1 MVGLELVVLLGVA
14 LLACRVA
21 AVRYR
26 VAAPVLQLGAGVL
39 LGFVPALRAVELPP
53 EVVLLLFLPVLLYW
67 EAMTSSLQEIRRNLR
82 GIVLMSTALVVL
94 TAGAVAAA
102 VHAMGVPW
110 GPAWVLGGAVAP
122 TDATAV
128 GVVARLLPR
137 RNLMVLKAESLVN
150 DGTALVV
157 YGLAVGV
164 TVGEDRVGVL
174 HVSWLFALSY
184 AGGVAAG
191 VLTAWL
197 GVVVRRRVSDPLAA
211 NLVFLLIPF
220 SGYLLAE
227 SVGASGVLAVV
238 AAGLI
243 ISQTSPTVGSAE
255 ARRQIVASWSLGTF
269 LLNGALFVLVG
280 IEAQGAVRGL
290 TATSVAR
297 ALAMVV
303 VVAVVLSGT
312 RIAFLFASAYL
323 IRAVD
328 RRPQQRERRVSG
340 RARIVSG
347 LAGFRGAVSLAAAL
361 AVPAT
366 LDSGEPFPDRDL
378 IVFVT
383 FGVIVVTL
391 LHGLV
396 LPGVVRWA
404 RLPDPAADGAEER
417 LAHETLLRTALAA
430 LPEAAAEAGA
440 DGELVDRYRRELEGA
455 LADLAAADGADGAAP
470 GAFERDPRDTA
481 LHLALIA
488 RKRAALVRL
497 RAERRIDDT
506 VLVSLETRLDIEEL
520 RLTHPEAVD

>member
-14 LLACRVA
+14 LLACRA
-21 AVRYR
+21 ASVRLGI
-26 VAAPVLQLGAGVL
+26 AAPVLQLGAGVL
-39 LGFVPALRAVELPP
+39 LGFLPALREVELPP
-53 EVVLLLFLPVLLYW
+53 EAVLLLFLPALLYW

-82 GIVLMSTALVVL
+82 GIVLASTALVVL

-102 VHAMGVPW
+102 AHATGVPW

-164 TVGEDRVGVL
+164 TVGEEPLGVL

-184 AGGVAAG
+184 VGGAAAGGLV
-191 VLTAWL
+191 AWL
-197 GVVVRRRVSDPLAA
+197 GVLVRRRVSDPLSA

-220 SGYLLAE
+220 GSYLLAE
-227 SVGASGVLAVV
+227 SIGSSGVLAVV
-238 AAGLI
+238 TAGLT
-243 ISQTSPTVGSAE
+243 ISQTSPTTGSAA

-290 TATSVAR
+290 AATTLAR
-297 ALAMVV
+297 ALALVV
-303 VVAVVLSGT
+303 VVAAVLTGT

-328 RRPQQRERRVSG
+328 RRPQQRARRVSG

-361 AVPAT
+361 AVPAV

-378 IVFVT
+378 VVFVT
-383 FGVIVVTL
+383 FGVIVLTL
-391 LHGLV
+391 LPGLV

-404 RLPDPAADGAEER
+404 RLPDPSADGAEER
-417 LAHETLLRTALAA
+417 LAHETVLRTALAA
-430 LPEAAAEAGA
+430 LPEAAAEVGA
-440 DGELVDRYRRELEGA
+440 DGELVERYRRELEAA
-455 LADLAAADGADGAAP
+455 LADLTSSDAP
-470 GAFERDPRDTA
+470 DAFARDPRDTA
-481 LHLALIA
+481 LHLALLA

-497 RAERRIDDT
+497 RAEHRIDDT
-506 VLVSLETRLDIEEL
+506 VLVTLETRLDIEEL